1 MEQKKQHPIREIA
14 FFGTQEYDR
23 ISFDTW
29 NKNYRYKITY
39 HTQRLSENTLSFLGS
54 ANVVCAFVNDDLNA
68 KTLQSLSD
76 HGVEL
81 LVMRCAGFNNIDL
94 EYARGKIS
102 MARVPAYSPYAVAEH
117 ALTLLLSLNRKIH
130 RAYARTREYNFSL
143 EGLLGIDLHGKTF
156 GVIGTGKIGHIFCQL
171 LQGFQ
176 AHILA
181 YDPYPNPE
189 TVKLN
194 NTHYASLDEIYHEA
208 DAISLHC
215 PMTPECYHMIHQ
227 ESIAK
232 MKAGVILIN
241 TSRGGLIDTEA
252 LIKGLKAGIIGAAGL
267 DVYEHEGDYFFQ
279 DLSNRRI
286 SDDIL
291 AQLLSFNNVILTAHQ
306 AFFTQEALDNIAI
319 TTLENIR
326 SYELG
331 ETLKNAIP

>member
-1 MEQKKQHPIREIA
+1 MDQKKQHSIRGIA
-14 FFGTQEYDR
+14 FFGTQDYDR

-29 NKNYRYKITY
+29 NKNYGYKITY
-39 HTQRLSENTLSFLGS
+39 HTQRLSEDTLSLLGN
-54 ANVVCAFVNDDLNA
+54 ANAVCVFVNDDLNA
-68 KTLQSLSD
+68 KTLQGLID

-94 EYARGKIS
+94 EYARGRIS

-130 RAYARTREYNFSL
+130 RAYARTREYDFSL
-143 EGLLGIDLHGKTF
+143 DGLLGIDLHGKTF

-189 TVKLN
+189 TMKLN
-194 NTHYASLDEIYHEA
+194 DTRYASLDEIYHEA
-208 DAISLHC
+208 DVISLHC

-232 MKAGVILIN
+232 MKSGVILIN

-252 LIKGLKAGIIGAAGL
+252 LIEGLKAGIIGGAGL

-306 AFFTQEALDNIAI
+306 AFFTQEALDNIAT

-331 ETLKNAIP
+331 ETLKNAIS